1 MAESGSSSSLHIPP
15 PKSQK
20 ITAMQQTAP
29 MPSSHQKMLTCRGCS
44 VSILSSLC
52 LFSVFVVFM
61 LFGHFCGQMSFSGLD
76 LDMQKTKVTPYDD
89 QDRPLRTGGFSTGFS
104 LNQSGHRMVAIR
116 QKAKLSREQK
126 LEQGLARA
134 RYSIRRSAASKLKLS
149 AATLLNGDDFVPSGV
164 IYRNPAAFYQ
174 SHKEMEKRFRVWTYK
189 EGEAPIFH
197 VGPMRDIYS
206 IEGQLIDE
214 LESEKSKFLAR
225 EPEEATAFFVPVSIV
240 FIIKYIYG
248 SPCVDYS
255 RERLQNVVKDYIH
268 RISERYPY
276 WNRSSGADHFMVSC
290 HDWAPEVSANDPEL
304 FKHFIRGLCNA
315 NTSEGFEITRDVSL
329 PEVHIHNKNLDIPRL
344 GQPPNK
350 RLIFAFFAGGDH
362 GEVRKI
368 LFKHWKNKDT
378 DIQVHEYLPKTA
390 NYSKL
395 MGESKFCLCPSGW
408 EVASPRVVESI
419 HAGCIPVIISDN
431 YVLPFSDVLDWSR
444 FSVHIPSSKIPEMKK
459 ILQAISEEE
468 YLAMQKRVIQVQ
480 RHFTL
485 NRPAKPYDV
494 IHMVLHSVWLRR
506 LNIRLPL

>member
-1 MAESGSSSSLHIPP
+1 MAESGSSSSLHLPSD

-29 MPSSHQKMLTCRGCS
+29 MSSSHQKMLTRHGCS

-61 LFGHFCGQMSFSGLD
+61 LFGHFCGQISFSGLD
-76 LDMQKTKVTPYDD
+76 LDMEKTKVTPYDD
-89 QDRPLRTGGFSTGFS
+89 QDRPLRNGGFSTGFS
-104 LNQSGHRMVAIR
+104 LNQSGHHMVAIR
-116 QKAKLSREQK
+116 KKAKLSSEQK

-149 AATLLNGDDFVPSGV
+149 AATLLKSDDFVPSGV

-174 SHKEMEKRFRVWTYK
+174 YYV
-189 EGEAPIFH
+189 
-197 VGPMRDIYS
+197 RD
-206 IEGQLIDE
+206 G
-214 LESEKSKFLAR
+214 
-225 EPEEATAFFVPVSIV
+225 
-240 FIIKYIYG
+240 
-248 SPCVDYS
+248 
-255 RERLQNVVKDYIH
+255 
-268 RISERYPY
+268 
-276 WNRSSGADHFMVSC
+276 
-290 HDWAPEVSANDPEL
+290 WAPEVSANDPEL
-304 FKHFIRGLCNA
+304 FKHFIRALCNA
-315 NTSEGFEITRDVSL
+315 NTSEGFQITRDVSI

-362 GEVRKI
+362 GKVRNL
-368 LFKHWKNKDT
+368 LFRHWKNNDT

-390 NYSKL
+390 NYSRM

-444 FSVHIPSSKIPEMKK
+444 FSIRIPSAKIPEMKK

-494 IHMVLHSVWLRR
+494 IHMVLHSIWLRR